1 MESKIIC
8 FSNQKGGVG
17 KSTSCIN
24 ISAIL
29 GSEGYKVLV
38 IDMDPQANTTSG
50 LGVDDKKT
58 ARNIYHCIVNDSV
71 FDAQTIIKTDFK
83 NVDIVPSDI
92 VLANAELELAA
103 AMGRECIL
111 KDIIKRSDLQGYD
124 YILIDLPPNLG
135 LLTINGLVAA
145 DKVIIPIDVSVFALA
160 GVSQLVSVI
169 KTVKKKLNPGLEI
182 LGAVLTKVDSR
193 TNLSKEIYTIIF
205 DIFKDK
211 LFKSVIHQSIKIAES
226 QKEQKPLIYFDPKC
240 NSSKEYIALTTEVLL
255 SIKS

>member
-1 MESKIIC
+1 MANKTKIIA

-24 ISAIL
+24 ISAVL
-29 GSEGYKVLV
+29 GNEGYKVLV

-50 LGVDDKKT
+50 LGADDKKI
-58 ARNIYHCIVNDSV
+58 ARNIYHCMVNDLV
-71 FDAQTIIKTDFK
+71 FDTQTIVKTEFK
-83 NVDIVPSDI
+83 NVYVIPSDI

-111 KDIIKRSDLQGYD
+111 KDIIQQSDLADYD
-124 YILIDLPPNLG
+124 YVLIDLPPNLG

-169 KTVKKKLNPGLEI
+169 KSVKKKLNPGLEI

-193 TNLSKEIYTIIF
+193 TNLSKEIYTLIS

-226 QKEQKPLIYFDPKC
+226 QKEQKPVTYYDPKC
-240 NSSKEYIALTTEVLL
+240 NSSKEYIALTTEILL
-255 SIKS
+255 ST

>member
-1 MESKIIC
+1 MKSKSKIIA

-24 ISAIL
+24 ISAVL
-29 GSEGYKVLV
+29 GSEGYRILV

-50 LGVDDKKT
+50 LGIDEKKT
-58 ARNIYHCIVNDSV
+58 FKNIYHCMVNDVS
-71 FDAQTIIKTDFK
+71 FDSQTILKTNFK
-83 NVDIVPSDI
+83 NVDIIPSDI

-111 KDIIKRSDLQGYD
+111 KDIIQRSNLDYD
-124 YILIDLPPNLG
+124 YILVDLPPNLG

-145 DKVIIPIDVSVFALA
+145 DEVIIPIDVSVFALS
-160 GVSQLVSVI
+160 GVSQLVNVI
-169 KTVKKKLNPGLEI
+169 KTVKKKLNQDLEI

-193 TNLSKEIYTIIF
+193 TNLSKEIQSVIS

-211 LFKSVIHQSIKIAES
+211 LFKTVIHQSIKIAES
-226 QKEQKPLIYFDPKC
+226 QKEQKPVTYYDPKC
-240 NSSKEYIALTTEVLL
+240 NSSKEYISLTNEILL
-255 SIKS
+255 SVK